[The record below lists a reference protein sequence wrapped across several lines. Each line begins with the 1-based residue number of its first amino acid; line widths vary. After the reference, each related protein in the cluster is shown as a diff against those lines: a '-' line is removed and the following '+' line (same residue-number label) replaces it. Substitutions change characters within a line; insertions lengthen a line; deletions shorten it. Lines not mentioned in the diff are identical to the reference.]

1 MRPKGQHEWECDSHC
16 AITRTDVL
24 LKFKQRWR
32 QLYNADIIFN
42 LTQRLDLHRSMTFKS
57 TCVKAHQDDDQL
69 SGQVLSDA
77 ALRNIDVDSLAN
89 AYLLATDQ
97 PQTRDNAAY
106 VGAQA
111 IIISIQGTRITG
123 RYEDAIREHIDGSYL
138 RH

>member
-57 TCVKAHQDDDQL
+57 TWVKAHQDDDQL
-69 SGQVLSDA
+69 PGQVLSDA
-77 ALRNIDVDSLAN
+77 ALRNNDLDSLAN

-97 PQTRDNAAY
+97 PQTMG
-106 VGAQA
+106 VLV
-111 IIISIQGTRITG
+111 IISIARNTDCFWRISLLG
-123 RYEDAIREHIDGSYL
+123 RCPFT
-138 RH
+138 